1 MLGMCVCGPLAVA
14 PIDFATWLAPLDAEA
29 ALPALFSAPATRYG
43 CRPDAPHVFFGR
55 RPNPLNESVGKGA
68 LGTRW
73 ALQQLT
79 MRLLSQFVDL
89 HNGQTA
95 VTVLVRPFT
104 ATLARAAPQ
113 LKRWPASVKVW
124 RWHARRSDRTCAHC
138 GWLTAT
144 DMPTH
149 TQADLEALHGRL
161 ATVIAGADSKRYPC
175 QLQRHKPVALKE
187 YAPRF
192 DETYVWDAPRT
203 PTRANTD
210 AGRVRGT
217 AQIQP
222 GTRARPRRAA
232 CQRTWAGDGAA
243 VAPLSHRLTQ
253 TSARATSVAQAKK
266 LARTYKQELKSA
278 KRELRKDSAFLA
290 EVQLKERLEKDQEY
304 NAKIKSIYSS
314 VGLANGAAALRL
326 VDLCF

>member
-1 MLGMCVCGPLAVA
+1 M
-14 PIDFATWLAPLDAEA
+14 
-29 ALPALFSAPATRYG
+29 
-43 CRPDAPHVFFGR
+43 R
-55 RPNPLNESVGKGA
+55 RQPN
-68 LGTRW
+68 
-73 ALQQLT
+73 
-79 MRLLSQFVDL
+79 
-89 HNGQTA
+89 
-95 VTVLVRPFT
+95 
-104 ATLARAAPQ
+104 
-113 LKRWPASVKVW
+113 
-124 RWHARRSDRTCAHC
+124 RTCAHC
-138 GWLTAT
+138 GLAHSHKHAN
-144 DMPTH
+144 P
-149 TQADLEALHGRL
+149 QADLEALHGRL

-222 GTRARPRRAA
+222 WTRARPRRAA

-253 TSARATSVAQAKK
+253 TFFRMTSVAQAKK

-314 VGLANGAAALRL
+314 VGLANSAAACRPLFLTCRRVCRTKWSQLEQEHAGMSLEEKRKLRKRR
-326 VDLCF
+326 